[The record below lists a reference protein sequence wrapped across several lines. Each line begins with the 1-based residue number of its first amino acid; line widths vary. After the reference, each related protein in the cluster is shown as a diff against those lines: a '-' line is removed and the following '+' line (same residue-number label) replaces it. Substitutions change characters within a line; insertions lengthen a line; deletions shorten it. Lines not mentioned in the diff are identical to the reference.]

1 MFSSKQSPSNFL
13 KSNLFMKLE
22 RLGQHSADEQP
33 CLINSLPETL
43 KNNLE
48 PQTKAGSKADKLKL
62 QV

>member
-1 MFSSKQSPSNFL
+1 MFSAKQSPSNFL

-33 CLINSLPETL
+33 CHINSLPETL
-43 KNNLE
+43 QNFE
-48 PQTKAGSKADKLKL
+48 AQAKAGSKADKLKL

>member
-1 MFSSKQSPSNFL
+1 
-13 KSNLFMKLE
+13 MKLE

-33 CLINSLPETL
+33 CHINSLPKTL
-43 KNNLE
+43 QNNFE